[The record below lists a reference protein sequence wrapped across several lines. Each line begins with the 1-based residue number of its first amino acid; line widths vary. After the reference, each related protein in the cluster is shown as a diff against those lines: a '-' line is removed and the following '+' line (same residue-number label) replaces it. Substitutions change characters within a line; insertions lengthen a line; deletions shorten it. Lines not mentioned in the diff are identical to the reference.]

1 MFVNDELDV
10 QVAFELACGIPYLV
24 RSESANYHYVFET
37 KGAKVVQLMCEDSA
51 LPYRDQ
57 ALRIRASLRKKSTAS
72 TGNENDSLG

>member
-10 QVAFELACGIPYLV
+10 QVAFELACGFPYLV

-37 KGAKVVQLMCEDSA
+37 KGAKVVQLMYEDGA
-51 LPYRDQ
+51 PPYGDQ
-57 ALRIRASLRKKSTAS
+57 TFRIRASLRKKSMAS